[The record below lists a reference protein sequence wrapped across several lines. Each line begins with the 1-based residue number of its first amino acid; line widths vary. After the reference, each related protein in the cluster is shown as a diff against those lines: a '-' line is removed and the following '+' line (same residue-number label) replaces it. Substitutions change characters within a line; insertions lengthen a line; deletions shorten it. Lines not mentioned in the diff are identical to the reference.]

1 MIQNQEPRAKF
12 QPWEGNSTP
21 PTGSLPAQIAHKL
34 VSDLWPQMA
43 MPMHHRLL
51 EAYFSENRTISDWTV
66 LADLVSEIGEDSSL
80 FLQKLEEQKSD
91 LADQVIADHNEA
103 VGQGI
108 TAVPTTLINHILPVP
123 GAQESETYINWIERI
138 IERSESS

>member
-80 FLQKLEEQKSD
+80 FLFSGNKLIGFSIEPSLSFLID
-91 LADQVIADHNEA
+91 LSELKAPE
-103 VGQGI
+103 
-108 TAVPTTLINHILPVP
+108 TSPCLLII
-123 GAQESETYINWIERI
+123 
-138 IERSESS
+138 